1 MQWFFPLFLL
11 VELWTLIELGSATSP
26 LYAVAWVVLG
36 IIIGMSLIRRRGLS
50 MIRQMQ
56 RDAQTGLVTPR
67 LLSDDLAV
75 VTSGLLLILP
85 GLVTDCLALV
95 VLVGPLRRA
104 LARILPVKTR
114 SSVHVHMTA
123 RTRRQDGAAGDDNVT
138 VEGDY
143 RRLDD

>member
-26 LYAVAWVVLG
+26 LYAVAWVVLS
-36 IIIGMSLIRRRGLS
+36 IVIGMSLIRRRGLS

-56 RDAQTGLVTPR
+56 RDAETGLVTPR

-85 GLVTDCLALV
+85 GLVTDCLAVV
-95 VLVGPLRRA
+95 VLIGPLRRA

-114 SSVHVHMTA
+114 SSVHVHVT
-123 RTRRQDGAAGDDNVT
+123 TGSRRRDGNSGDEHVT
-138 VEGDY
+138 LEGDY
-143 RRLDD
+143 RRVDD